1 MASLRRVASELEIAE
16 RTLRR
21 AATEGLV
28 RGQRESPRR
37 FQIGLRE
44 EGYLRTHWPLLA
56 AMRAALRT
64 ERNVRLAV
72 LFGSAANAN
81 EREDSDL
88 DVLVVLKDPDVGRL
102 VELTGRL
109 SDGLARD
116 VHLVRLPDAERSP
129 ALMADVTE
137 HGRVLID
144 RDARW
149 TRMHRRAGSWRRL
162 ALRGERSLGAAIDQ
176 YDLDGPSA

>member
-1 MASLRRVASELEIAE
+1 MRRVAEELEIPE

-44 EGYLRTHWPLLA
+44 EGYLRTHWQLLA
-56 AMRAALRT
+56 ALRAALRT

-72 LFGSAANAN
+72 LFGSVANVD
-81 EREDSDL
+81 EQGDSDL
-88 DVLVVLKDPDVGRL
+88 DVLVVLKDQGVGRL

-109 SDGLARD
+109 SQALARD
-116 VHLVRLPDAERSP
+116 VHMVRLSDAERSP

-137 HGRVLID
+137 HGRVLVD

-149 TRMHRRAGSWRRL
+149 ARLHRRAGSWRRL
-162 ALRGERSLGAAIDQ
+162 ARRGEHSLGAAIDQ